1 MNNYS
6 VVLFGN
12 RRGATIRKDYVT
24 FVTKDYKIARA
35 LFKANGNWGNIKD
48 YNSYYDAVAST
59 NDFIIEIRGQCLSIT
74 SFTDKQA
81 KAFIETNTID

>member
-12 RRGATIRKDYVT
+12 RRGATIKKDYVT
-24 FVTKDYKIARA
+24 HVTKDY
-35 LFKANGNWGNIKD
+35 
-48 YNSYYDAVAST
+48 S
-59 NDFIIEIRGQCLSIT
+59 IIEIRGQCLSIT

-81 KAFIETNTID
+81 KAFIENNNTID